1 MHKDLLTWTMKKGF
15 LLTASCD
22 KKKARKQSTIR
33 TTHSNSNPPSSITSS
48 INNSEDDHK
57 HIGREDLDLDEEQL
71 VHHEGKKPLKNA
83 TTITT
88 LGKKKLTRC
97 SSLLLLEE
105 DSIDMTNRGPKT
117 SSHNRSATNQE
128 DDKESP
134 HSVPLSLLNLIVPP
148 NESRNRYDNDAAS
161 NDTNSRIILPLS
173 TFSNEQGNANDKEED
188 NNNTMWIKECF
199 TTKKW
204 KRQSVM
210 MDEEEGNYDVVI
222 QGEIEHH
229 PDGKSAT
236 SYERNN
242 SSTIITESS
251 SLHGRNTL
259 EKTASMESKQH
270 DHRSKTNGNYNN
282 EFVALEYLPS
292 DLSKLIAKLKQRHA
306 PQTKKHV
313 TQVSKHVAL
322 QEFFV
327 RYKIMAKGQ
336 RGNIGKGGGLVVPA
350 LKVEDEDEEKTKR
363 QAIRFVWD
371 TILEGLSKFTKDMKK
386 ICCQPCDLSCDQSNA
401 IHKCLPPVFLIGY
414 GLLET
419 CPKVSCDEMVGI
431 CFDSFTSKR
440 NHNEYD
446 DDDDD
451 MRVFEDSSLK
461 RRKVQRL
468 GAMLIVRYYIL
479 EMYRRCLMWI
489 QRGDDKGCL
498 EEDGAKVVGSIQ
510 VVLQLL
516 EYASVI
522 FQSTLED
529 KDGNIRRSVLAVNSM
544 DTYFWILQYSS
555 LIYQLSL
562 YKQSFHDLVGK
573 VVEPLPNYLWKN
585 VSILEKLLETLK
597 RWNEATY
604 SDGHKGKTI
613 ITTTVVSSASCV
625 EGLLKDWAFSLRHVR
640 DSYDKR
646 TLLDDMV
653 NEQDARLESV
663 EILARELAGIY
674 LQSNGKVLHCYGGI
688 AQTLCKQ
695 STTSDGDI
703 FNGLQVALDAAK
715 SCIFQEQ
722 EEFFCAQKVGL
733 GENATFVMKHV
744 CGLLSRKK
752 DVVGRM
758 DGESRTR
765 AVESCLTLLRS
776 KSERCIELV
785 QTVLNMFW
793 STEDGL
799 PHDLRQLDDID
810 VDTPI
815 PEDKIP
821 QSFQILSEYI
831 RSYSEDGDSDS
842 SCQKVLSSLLE
853 RFLLRKPT
861 LLIPYFLSKAKYN
874 ESECNVLV
882 NLLVNRKKH
891 KQVSAE
897 LCVIIEQELF
907 KRIDHDKHLQR
918 VIHSKSR
925 IFQSLPLK
933 TLIDRL
939 WDILRLRDPSD
950 LASSAASA
958 LMMDF
963 LEQHV
968 LEQGDD
974 IVSHLLACL
983 SRSYPRTA
991 NGNTEPQRFTKSTKF
1006 IEKWSKSLVTSDK
1019 CGDNSFASLVA
1030 ACGREMFQDPS
1041 NSLILTLFGT
1051 VMDGSTHAT
1060 GCDNQNR
1067 DKACKRVAIAV
1078 IKIVHLCTLKI
1089 EQYDELNAKSDESIV
1104 FHRLSPLLL
1113 LRRMSHIQFGIAR
1126 NYSEEGRKE
1135 LMRLARNIAKN
1146 LGISTEQSNSQ
1157 NLSKEE
1163 RKLFADI
1170 AAVCL
1175 PFSNTENQQERDNFI
1190 SGFLFFCEDTLLATL
1205 NSLKNHTLSSV
1216 DFKSVKV
1223 SLYIACRVVQ
1233 IAPDTIGRTELHFL
1247 LKFVLSFL
1255 NINSNILSDDVD
1267 EPILELQTCCIEF
1280 LSTCICAIYAFPKD
1294 HHRYERQLNLIE
1306 EISKDEDTTDQKRFQ
1321 SSASTILQN
1330 LRMFQ
1335 NDLLTLIHGNGNLR
1349 QVDLAMLPL
1358 SVSARIC
1365 LLNAVTIS
1373 CRMCS
1378 SESLPELSKTIAP
1391 SILLW
1396 LTSGEIGD
1404 DIRHPL
1410 CVASAMQS
1418 ILHCLQRSKSFD
1430 CLEACKTKRKD
1441 AVRNLF
1447 RLQLHCVQSRLNHV
1461 NTSEEN
1467 TMRLSS
1473 LKLLVLMITLNQG
1486 LESSNDN
1493 QSYAFGFLLPSD
1505 ITQCFSVLNGLANID
1520 ENEEVRALASHL
1532 VAIVY
1537 AR

>member
-1 MHKDLLTWTMKKGF
+1 MKKGF
-15 LLTASCD
+15 LLNASCD
-22 KKKARKQSTIR
+22 KKKARKRSTIR

-48 INNSEDDHK
+48 INYSEDDHRN
-57 HIGREDLDLDEEQL
+57 IVREDLDEEKL

-88 LGKKKLTRC
+88 LRKKKLTRC

-105 DSIDMTNRGPKT
+105 DSEDMTNRDPKT
-117 SSHNRSATNQE
+117 TSNDRSTTINQ

-134 HSVPLSLLNLIVPP
+134 HSVPLSLLNLIVPQH
-148 NESRNRYDNDAAS
+148 ESGKRCENDDES
-161 NDTNSRIILPLS
+161 SDMNSRIILPLS
-173 TFSNEQGNANDKEED
+173 TFSNEQGNANEKEED
-188 NNNTMWIKECF
+188 DNNTMWIKECS

-204 KRQSVM
+204 KRQSAM
-210 MDEEEGNYDVVI
+210 MDEEEGKYDVTI
-222 QGEIEHH
+222 QGEIKQHL
-229 PDGKSAT
+229 DGKSAT
-236 SYERNN
+236 SYKRNN
-242 SSTIITESS
+242 SWSIITESS
-251 SLHGRNTL
+251 SLNGRNTL
-259 EKTASMESKQH
+259 EKTTTMESITNEH
-270 DHRSKTNGNYNN
+270 ISKTNGNHNN
-282 EFVALEYLPS
+282 ELAALEYLPS
-292 DLSKLIAKLKQRHA
+292 DLSKLIAKLKHRHA
-306 PQTKKHV
+306 LQPKKNV
-313 TQVSKHVAL
+313 TQGSKHDLL

-336 RGNIGKGGGLVVPA
+336 RGNIVKD
-350 LKVEDEDEEKTKR
+350 EDEDEEKTKR
-363 QAIRFVWD
+363 QAIRFIWD
-371 TILEGLSKFTKDMKK
+371 TILEGLSSFAKDMKK
-386 ICCQPCDLSCDQSNA
+386 ICCQPCDLSGDQSNA
-401 IHKCLPPVFLIGY
+401 IHKYLPPVFLIGY

-419 CPKVSCDEMVGI
+419 CPKISCDELVGI

-440 NHNEYD
+440 KHNEYD
-446 DDDDD
+446 DDDGDV
-451 MRVFEDSSLK
+451 RACEDSSLK
-461 RRKVQRL
+461 RRKVQCL
-468 GAMLIVRYYIL
+468 GAMLIARYYIL

-489 QRGDDKGCL
+489 QRGDEDCL

-516 EYASVI
+516 EYASVF

-529 KDGNIRRSVLAVNSM
+529 KDGNVRRSVLAVNSM

-562 YKQSFHDLVGK
+562 YEQSFRDLVVQ

-585 VSILEKLLETLK
+585 VSVLEKLLETLN

-613 ITTTVVSSASCV
+613 ITTTAVSSASCV
-625 EGLLKDWAFSLRHVR
+625 EALLKDWACTLRHLR

-646 TLLDDMV
+646 RLLNDMV

-733 GENATFVMKHV
+733 GENETFVMKHV

-785 QTVLNMFW
+785 QTVLNTFW

-799 PHDLRQLDDID
+799 PNDLRQLDDID
-810 VDTPI
+810 IDTPI

-831 RSYSEDGDSDS
+831 RSYSEDDDSDS

-861 LLIPYFLSKAKYN
+861 LLIPYFLSKAKYS

-897 LCVIIEQELF
+897 LCVSIEQELF

-939 WDILRLRDPSD
+939 WDILRLRNPSD

-958 LMMDF
+958 LMMDV
-963 LEQHV
+963 LEQQV

-991 NGNTEPQRFTKSTKF
+991 NGNTEPERLTKSTKF
-1006 IEKWSKSLVTSDK
+1006 IEKWSTSLVMSDK

-1051 VMDGSTHAT
+1051 IMDGSTHAT
-1060 GCDNQNR
+1060 GGTGGDNKHR
-1067 DKACKRVAIAV
+1067 EKACKRVAIAV

-1089 EQYDELNAKSDESIV
+1089 EQYEELNAKSDESIV
-1104 FHRLSPLLL
+1104 FQRLSPLLL
-1113 LRRMSHIQFGIAR
+1113 LRRMSHIQFGVAR
-1126 NYSEEGRKE
+1126 NFSEEGRKE

-1163 RKLFADI
+1163 RKLSADI

-1205 NSLKNHTLSSV
+1205 NSLKNDTLSSV

-1233 IAPDTIGRTELHFL
+1233 IAPDTIGRTELRFL
-1247 LKFVLSFL
+1247 SKFVLSVL
-1255 NINSNILSDDVD
+1255 NINSNILSDDID
-1267 EPILELQTCCIEF
+1267 EPIVELQTCCIEF

-1294 HHRYERQLNLIE
+1294 HHRCERQLNLIE
-1306 EISKDEDTTDQKRFQ
+1306 EISKDEDTTDQKRSQ
-1321 SSASTILQN
+1321 SNASTILQD
-1330 LRMFQ
+1330 LRVFQ

-1349 QVDLAMLPL
+1349 QVDLAILPL

-1378 SESLPELSKTIAP
+1378 SESMPELSKTIVP

-1493 QSYAFGFLLPSD
+1493 QSDAFGFLLPSD
-1505 ITQCFSVLNGLANID
+1505 ITQYFSVLNGLANID